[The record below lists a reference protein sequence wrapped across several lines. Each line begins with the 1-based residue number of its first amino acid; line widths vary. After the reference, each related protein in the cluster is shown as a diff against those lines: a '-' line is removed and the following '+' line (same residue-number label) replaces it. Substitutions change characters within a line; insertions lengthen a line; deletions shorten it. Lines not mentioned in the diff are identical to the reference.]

1 LLSRDW
7 GIDIFLFPAT
17 LAAFRCSREA
27 ILENHPAAECNHNL
41 KGEPYMQKKFAFV
54 IVLAL
59 TAALVA
65 AVATAQ
71 DQPQKPAGFVRF
83 KTTSIGIGV
92 GASWGKG
99 TFDYAKGGS
108 FPIKVGGVDL
118 AKVGVSEVEGVGAV
132 YNLTNPEDIY
142 GTYTAGSVGLSV
154 LGGFKGTTMKN
165 AKGVVIDLSATQKG
179 ISVNLGVGSIEISRP

>member
-1 LLSRDW
+1 
-7 GIDIFLFPAT
+7 
-17 LAAFRCSREA
+17 
-27 ILENHPAAECNHNL
+27 
-41 KGEPYMQKKFAFV
+41 MQKKFAFV

-71 DQPQKPAGFVRF
+71 DQPQQPGGFVRF
-83 KTTSIGIGV
+83 KVTSIGIGV
-92 GASWGKG
+92 GGSWGKG

-108 FPIKVGGVDL
+108 FPIKVGGIDL
-118 AKVGVSEVEGVGAV
+118 GKVGISEVEAIGSV

-165 AKGVVIDLSATQKG
+165 AKGVVIDLSATQRG
-179 ISVNLGVGSIEISRP
+179 ISVNLGIGSIEISRP